1 MNQLVEKNSID
12 FEWTKD
18 LTSCLS
24 KFLEDSIEGYKKVD
38 TISGGIL
45 NLLFKSW
52 MHIMGFISSSL
63 ISSFNRTEKEAILST
78 KKLNVDISEKIVK
91 IRSEVN
97 TMNEKKKEFE
107 IKLLQ
112 LRKEK
117 YFLSKLIY
125 QMKEREL
132 SYKDSINTLINDKTK
147 LVNENANLKL

>member
-1 MNQLVEKNSID
+1 MTTLVEKNSID
-12 FEWTKD
+12 FEWAKD
-18 LTSCLS
+18 LTACLS
-24 KFLEDSIEGYKKVD
+24 KFLEDCIEGYKKVD
-38 TISGGIL
+38 TISGGVL

-52 MHIMGFISSSL
+52 MHTMGFISSSL
-63 ISSFNRTEKEAILST
+63 ISSYNKTEKEAIQNT
-78 KKLNVDISEKIVK
+78 KRLNVEISEKIIK

-97 TMNEKKKEFE
+97 SMNEKKEEFE
-107 IKLLQ
+107 RKVLR

-132 SYKDSINTLINDKTK
+132 SYKDSINTLVVDKTK